1 MTRPGPDHERWQD
14 ASGAYVLGAMEP
26 EEAAAYAEH
35 LAGCSVCRTEVRE
48 LQVAANALPV
58 SVPQLAAPAALEE
71 RVMAVVRPDA
81 ELRSAGSGGPGR
93 RRPRAGHPWWRLPA
107 PATAVAALAVGIV
120 LGLVAAGTIG
130 GGRTSMPMTATGL
143 ARGAR
148 VQLVAQDGVAT
159 LEATHLPSPGSGR
172 VYQVWLQHASGPPQ
186 PTASLFVPRRD
197 GSATVGVATD
207 VRHAHAVLVTAEP
220 DGGSSAP
227 TSAPVLSAVTD

>member
-1 MTRPGPDHERWQD
+1 MTAPGPDHERWQD

-26 EEAAAYAEH
+26 EEAAAYAAH
-35 LAGCSVCRTEVRE
+35 LAGCSVCRTEVHE

-58 SVPQLAAPAALEE
+58 SVPQLAAPAALES
-71 RVMAVVRPDA
+71 RVMAVVRPEA
-81 ELRSAGSGGPGR
+81 ERRSAAGSGAGR
-93 RRPRAGHPWWRLPA
+93 RRARPERPWWRLPT
-107 PATAVAALAVGIV
+107 PAIAVTALAVGIV

-130 GGRTSMPMTATGL
+130 GGQTSIPMTATGL

-148 VQLVAQDGVAT
+148 VQLVAHDGVAT
-159 LEATHLPSPGSGR
+159 LEATQLPSPGSGR
-172 VYQVWLQHASGPPQ
+172 VYQVWLQPASGPPQ

-207 VRHAHAVLVTAEP
+207 VRKAHAVLVTAEP

-227 TSAPVLSAVTD
+227 TTAPVLSAVTD